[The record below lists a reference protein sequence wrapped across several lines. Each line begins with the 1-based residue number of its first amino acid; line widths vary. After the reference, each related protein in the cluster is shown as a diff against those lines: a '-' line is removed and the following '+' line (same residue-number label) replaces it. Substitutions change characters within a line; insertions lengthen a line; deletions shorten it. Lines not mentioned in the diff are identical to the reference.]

1 MKHRVFLIA
10 ALFCLA
16 LGGVCFCSQED
27 AASSSAPVQS
37 ATRPDINDPEQRKEL
52 VKELVRYFYHL
63 SSIDI
68 IIPGVTPT
76 REELL
81 EAWRTK
87 KGLTRE
93 DMADIFV
100 LMIREHLSNLE
111 KDPARFAT
119 LVYPP
124 WKRKDDSP
132 DQKTDPDGTVYYS
145 RAGYVNAILYLIYY
159 PPHTLPQEE
168 YMALVQRAIDLDPD
182 LEDKYNTGRLIH
194 GYIAAYPDCVFDER
208 PILEMSEKAGQ
219 TSIGHRT
226 ILFDLCKQIEKEK
239 DEARKAKLLAKAF
252 ESVFQDDNLAVFSHL
267 DRALLDHYDRSYATM
282 PERKVQ
288 LEKAFAREEEKR
300 LEYGQKTNKRYRR
313 AKYALEHFGEGGRAM
328 KILRDLDTNPRSY
341 SAVWAERRMR
351 DDLLLD
357 LQETIAEHRGLAVCA
372 GAVLVL
378 LLAAAAF
385 LLIRRVKRKSSEQEK
400 TSAQSTEK

>member
-10 ALFCLA
+10 TLFCLA
-16 LGGVCFCSQED
+16 LGGVCSCSQEED
-27 AASSSAPVQS
+27 ASSSASAQS
-37 ATRPDINDPEQRKEL
+37 AARPDINDPEQRKEL
-52 VKELVRYFYHL
+52 VKELVQYFYHL
-63 SSIDI
+63 SSIDN

-119 LVYPP
+119 HVYPP
-124 WKRKDDSP
+124 WERKDDSP

-145 RAGYVNAILYLIYY
+145 RSGYVNAILYLLYY

-168 YMALVQRAIDLDPD
+168 YMAMVQRAIDLDPD

-219 TSIGHRT
+219 THVSHQT
-226 ILFDLCKQIEKEK
+226 ILFDLCNQIEKEK
-239 DEARKAKLLAKAF
+239 DEVRKAKLLAKAF

-288 LEKAFAREEEKR
+288 LEKAFAREEEKL
-300 LEYGQKTNKRYRR
+300 LEYGQKTNKQYRR

-328 KILRDLDTNPRSY
+328 KILRDLDTNEHSY

-351 DDLLLD
+351 DDLLLR
-357 LQETIAEHRGLAVCA
+357 LQEPVEEHPGLAVCA
-372 GAVLVL
+372 GAILVL

-385 LLIRRVKRKSSEQEK
+385 LLIRRTKKK
-400 TSAQSTEK
+400 ASA

>member
-16 LGGVCFCSQED
+16 LGGVCSCSQED

-145 RAGYVNAILYLIYY
+145 RAGYVNAILYLLYY